1 MPNFESV
8 KTIAMSLPEAYE
20 RTSYNTPAFYV
31 GKKLFARLREDGC
44 SLVVNAA
51 DLDRLALSQMEPNV
65 FSIPEHYRKYEMM
78 VIDLPNVHPEELE
91 RLLIESW
98 RRVASK
104 KLHERLKASLS
115 VPNEER
121 KWSSANPSKKLGRS
135 TKE

>member
-1 MPNFESV
+1 MPNFENV
-8 KTIAMSLPEAYE
+8 KTTALALPEAYE

-51 DLDRLALSQMEPNV
+51 DLDRLALSQMEPSV

-78 VIDLPNVHPEELE
+78 VIDLPNVQPEELE

-98 RRVASK
+98 RRVAPK
-104 KLHERLKASLS
+104 KLTE
-115 VPNEER
+115 
-121 KWSSANPSKKLGRS
+121 KLVDGLQ
-135 TKE
+135 K